1 MEMDEK
7 VNVLVVE
14 DESYISRLFDM
25 VLTAAGYKV
34 MIAKNGSSATALLTS
49 NMVDLLLLDLGLPDM
64 DGLEVLRE
72 LRAWSNIPVIVVSAR
87 EMERDKV
94 LALDLGAD
102 DYITKPFSAPEL
114 LARMR
119 AALRRTVPGVYDE
132 TYTVG
137 NLCVDFNKRRVTVAG
152 VPIRLTQVEYRIVEM
167 IAKQPGCV
175 LTYAQI
181 IRGVWGPYAPTD
193 DNKILR
199 VNMANIRRK
208 IEDDNV
214 SPRYILTEIGV
225 GYRMAGP

>member
-1 MEMDEK
+1 MNEK
-7 VNVLVVE
+7 ANVLVVE
-14 DESYISRLFDM
+14 DEAYISRLFDA
-25 VLTAAGYKV
+25 VLTAAGYRV
-34 MIAKNGSSATALLTS
+34 MSAKNGVCATALLTS

-64 DGLEVLRE
+64 DGLEILRN
-72 LRAWSNIPVIVVSAR
+72 LRAWSDIPVIVVSAR
-87 EMERDKV
+87 ELEKDKV

-114 LARMR
+114 LARIR
-119 AALRRTVPGVYDE
+119 AALRRTVFGAHDE

-137 NLCVDFNKRRVTVAG
+137 DLCVDFNKRRVTLASEPVK
-152 VPIRLTQVEYRIVEM
+152 LTQVEYRIVEM
-167 IAKQPGCV
+167 IAKQPGSV

-181 IRGVWGPYAPTD
+181 IHGVWGPYAPTD

-214 SPRYILTEIGV
+214 SPKYILTEIGV
-225 GYRMAGP
+225 GYRMAGS

>member
-1 MEMDEK
+1 MNEK
-7 VNVLVVE
+7 TNVLVVE
-14 DESYISRLFDM
+14 DEAYISRLFDA
-25 VLTAAGYKV
+25 VLTAAGYRV
-34 MIAKNGSSATALLTS
+34 MSAKNGVCATALLTS

-64 DGLEVLRE
+64 DGLEILRN
-72 LRAWSNIPVIVVSAR
+72 LRAWSDIPVIVVSAR
-87 EMERDKV
+87 GLEKDKV

-114 LARMR
+114 LARIR
-119 AALRRTVPGVYDE
+119 AALRRTVFGVHAE

-137 NLCVDFNKRRVTVAG
+137 DLCVDFNKRRITLAG
-152 VPIRLTQVEYRIVEM
+152 EPVKLTQVEYRIVEM
-167 IAKQPGCV
+167 IAKQPGSV

-181 IRGVWGPYAPTD
+181 IHGVWGPYAPTD

-214 SPRYILTEIGV
+214 SPKYILTEIGV
-225 GYRMAGP
+225 GYRMAGS

>member
-1 MEMDEK
+1 MNEK
-7 VNVLVVE
+7 TNVLVVE
-14 DESYISRLFDM
+14 DEAHISRLFDA
-25 VLTAAGYKV
+25 VLTAAGYRV
-34 MIAKNGSSATALLTS
+34 MSAKNGVCATALLTS

-64 DGLEVLRE
+64 DGLEILRN
-72 LRAWSNIPVIVVSAR
+72 LRAWSDIPVIVVSAR
-87 EMERDKV
+87 GLEKDKV

-114 LARMR
+114 LARIR
-119 AALRRTVPGVYDE
+119 AALRRTVFGVHDE

-137 NLCVDFNKRRVTVAG
+137 DLCVDFNKRRITLAG
-152 VPIRLTQVEYRIVEM
+152 EPVKLTQVEYRIVEM
-167 IAKQPGCV
+167 IAKQPGSV

-181 IRGVWGPYAPTD
+181 IHGVWGPYAPTD

-214 SPRYILTEIGV
+214 SPKYILTEIGV
-225 GYRMAGP
+225 GYRMAGS